1 MNTLTAPPILERI
14 SVLGDETRAR
24 ILALLEV
31 SEFTVSELC
40 AALQTPQPT
49 VSRHLR
55 TLASEGWVEARTEG
69 RNRHY
74 RLSTDLDAA
83 SSSLWAL
90 VRSQVDELG
99 SWARDRERALRVLE
113 ERRLRATEYFAR
125 SAKQWDEIRVELFG
139 SATGLAPLLGLLD
152 PTWVVADLGVG
163 TGALAARLA
172 PFVGSVVG
180 FDRSEE
186 MLTAA
191 RARLADSPNVEL
203 RQAELEA
210 LPIPSGSVDLAV
222 LALVLHYT
230 VDPPAV
236 LREARRILRPGGRAV
251 LLDMRLHDRG
261 DRLAEEMGHVWPG
274 FAPSAM
280 ESWLLDAGFET
291 ARIHPLP
298 PDPNASGPL
307 LFLSSATT

>member
-1 MNTLTAPPILERI
+1 MNTFAPPPILERI

-40 AALQTPQPT
+40 RALQLPQPT
-49 VSRHLR
+49 VSRQLR
-55 TLASEGWVEARTEG
+55 TLASEGWVESRTEG

-74 RLSTDLDAA
+74 RLSTQLDPA
-83 SSSLWAL
+83 SFSLWAL
-90 VRSQVDELG
+90 VRGQVDELG
-99 SWARDRERALRVLE
+99 SWTTDQERAVRVLE
-113 ERRLRATEYFAR
+113 ERRLRATEYFAK
-125 SAKQWDEIRVELFG
+125 SARQWDEIRAELFG

-152 PTWVVADLGVG
+152 PGWIVADLGVG

-172 PFVGSVVG
+172 PFVETVVG
-180 FDRSEE
+180 FDRSAE

-191 RARLADSPNVEL
+191 EARLTDTANVEL
-203 RQAELEA
+203 RRADLEELP
-210 LPIPSGSVDLAV
+210 LGSGTVDVAV

-251 LLDMRLHDRG
+251 LLDMRRHDRG
-261 DRLAEEMGHVWPG
+261 DRLAEEMGHLWPG
-274 FAPSAM
+274 FDPEVM
-280 ESWLLDAGFET
+280 ESWLLDAGFT
-291 ARIHPLP
+291 TVRTHLLP
-298 PDPNASGPL
+298 PDPDATGPL
-307 LFLSSATT
+307 LFLSTATT